1 VTAKLCR
8 ATRHALLAAGLCGVS
23 GCAHHHAE
31 PRTPAPSASAAAPT
45 PMPAAGARWCDSV
58 PRPAFQALQR
68 VPVHSAWFVVYAV
81 DPGVLAITEPYQF
94 QEVISYLILGTNRAL
109 LFDTGL
115 GIGSISTV
123 VRELTSLPVSVLNSH
138 THYDHVGGNAEF
150 DHILARDTPYTAANS
165 RGFSHQELAGEVA
178 PDALCR
184 PLPAGFDSTSFHT
197 RPYAPTERVADG
209 TRIELGDR
217 TVEVLETPGHT
228 PDAVALVDRAAGL
241 LWTGDSF
248 YEGTIWLIAP
258 ETDLDA
264 YARSVDRMAA
274 LVPSL
279 RKVLGAHKVAVS
291 DPRKLLTLKDAIA
304 QVRTGRAR
312 GADQGG
318 DRVKFP
324 FDGFSLLLA
333 RPLLS
338 GRHGD
343 RTKGGSGLTA
353 WPK

>member
-1 VTAKLCR
+1 MAKLR
-8 ATRHALLAAGLCGVS
+8 RVTRNALAAGVCGMC
-23 GCAHHHAE
+23 GCAHHHA
-31 PRTPAPSASAAAPT
+31 ASAPT
-45 PMPAAGARWCDSV
+45 PRAAARWCDSV
-58 PRPAFQALQR
+58 PHPAFQALQR
-68 VPVHSAWFVVYAV
+68 VPVRTGWFLVYAV
-81 DPGVLAITEPYQF
+81 DPEVFAITEPYQV
-94 QEVISYLILGTNRAL
+94 QKVISYLIVGTDRAL

-115 GIGSISTV
+115 GIGSISAV
-123 VRELTSLPVSVLNSH
+123 VRELTPLPVLVLNSH

-150 DHILARDTPYTAANS
+150 DHILARDTPYTAANT
-165 RGFSHQELAGEVA
+165 RGFPHQELAGEVG

-184 PLPAGFDSTSFHT
+184 PLPAGFDSASFQT
-197 RPYAPTERVADG
+197 RPYTPTERVADG
-209 TRIELGDR
+209 SSIELGGR
-217 TVEVLETPGHT
+217 TLEVLETPGHT

-248 YEGTIWLIAP
+248 YEGTIWLVVP

-279 RKVLGAHKVAVS
+279 RKVLGAHTVAVS
-291 DPRKLLTLKDAIA
+291 DPRKLLALKAAIA
-304 QVRTGRAR
+304 QVRAGRAR
-312 GADQGG
+312 GADRERN
-318 DRVKFP
+318 RVKFS
-324 FDGFSLLLA
+324 FDGFSLLVA

>member
-1 VTAKLCR
+1 
-8 ATRHALLAAGLCGVS
+8 
-23 GCAHHHAE
+23 
-31 PRTPAPSASAAAPT
+31 
-45 PMPAAGARWCDSV
+45 MQQISV
-58 PRPAFQALQR
+58 E
-68 VPVHSAWFVVYAV
+68 SDWFVVYAV
-81 DPGVLAITEPYQF
+81 DPGVSAITEPYQY
-94 QEVISYLILGTNRAL
+94 QEVISYLILGTDRAL

-115 GIGSISTV
+115 GIGSITAV
-123 VRELTSLPVSVLNSH
+123 VRDLTTLPVAVLNSH
-138 THYDHVGGNAEF
+138 THYDHVGGNPEF
-150 DHILARDTPYTAANS
+150 DHILARDTPYAAANS

-184 PLPAGFDSTSFHT
+184 PLPAGFDSASFHT
-197 RPYAPTERVADG
+197 RPYAPTEQVAGG
-209 TRIELGDR
+209 TRIGLGGR

-228 PDAVALVDRAAGL
+228 PDAVALVDRVAGL

-248 YEGTIWLIAP
+248 YEGPIWLYVP

-279 RKVLGAHKVAVS
+279 RKLLAAHNVAVS
-291 DPRKLLTLKDAIA
+291 DPRKLLALKEAIA

-312 GADQGG
+312 GADKGR
-318 DRVKFP
+318 DRVEFP
-324 FDGFSLLLA
+324 FDGFSLLVA

-353 WPK
+353 WPE